1 MNSFGHRLEQYAALA
16 VEVGVNIQPGQKL
29 CIMTQVEA
37 APFVRLV
44 VKHAYE
50 VGASYVHVEW
60 TDEQIVR
67 TRLEKSPDEG
77 LTFYPEWIVDGR
89 VKLAEE
95 GAAFLWI
102 TADNPDLLN
111 GIDASRIS
119 AVTKPAQTALQPFRK
134 YTLSNDC
141 AWSIVAVPTPEWAAK
156 VFPDLA
162 SSGEQVGAL
171 WEAIF
176 AATRVDAD
184 HPIASWREHAEGLH
198 SKAERLNERRYKE
211 LRYRSAAS
219 GTDVTIG
226 LPDGHIWVSAG
237 AKNKQGSVF
246 IPNMPTEEVFTSP
259 HKDTINGTVYS
270 SKPLSYNGNLID
282 KFSITFTNGRIT
294 AYQAEQGYD
303 ALKGLVETDE
313 GSHFLGEIALVPFHS
328 PISDTNLTFY
338 NTLFD
343 ENAACHLAIGF
354 AFPFCIEG
362 GNGQSKEELA
372 GRGLNNSL
380 THVDFMIGNADL
392 DIDGVRQDGS
402 VEPVFRGGNWAF

>member
-1 MNSFGHRLEQYAALA
+1 MNSFEHRLEQYAALA

-60 TDEQIVR
+60 ADEQIVR
-67 TRLEKSPDEG
+67 TRLEKSSEEG
-77 LTFYPEWIVDGR
+77 LGFYPEWVVDGR

-111 GIDASRIS
+111 GIDASRIA

-184 HPIASWREHAEGLH
+184 NPIASWREHADGLR

-211 LRYRSAAS
+211 LRYRSAAT
-219 GTDVTIG
+219 GTDVSIG

-282 KFSITFTNGRIT
+282 NFSITFTNGRIT

-313 GSHFLGEIALVPFHS
+313 GSHFLGEIALVPFRS

-372 GRGLNNSL
+372 ERGLNNSL
-380 THVDFMIGNADL
+380 THVDFMIGTADL

-402 VEPVFRGGNWAF
+402 VEPLFRGGNWAF